1 MGLLTREQIFEVQ
14 DLQQE
19 TVSVPE
25 WAGDVIVRGLTGA
38 ERDRWEDGMIQG
50 RGKKRRIV
58 MLNARASLAALT
70 VVDETGK
77 RLFSNADAVALG
89 KKSAAALDRIF
100 SAAMRLSGLTEE
112 DIEDLTGNF
121 DGVQSEDSTF
131 ASPSLL
137 DGLQSPG
144 D

>member
-137 DGLQSPG
+137 DGLQLPG